1 MPREVRVLVVASFFV
16 AVGYGIVVPAIP
28 VFARS
33 FGVSHTEVGFII
45 SAFAVARFASGLIC
59 GKLVDRFGERSIF
72 AFGVFMVAISVGLAG
87 LAQSYEQLLF
97 FRAAGGFGSS
107 MFSVAAGS
115 IIIRSVSD
123 DQRGRAQS
131 VYNGAFLFGGMA
143 GPAIG
148 GILTLIS
155 IRAPF
160 FAYAVTLM
168 ISGTIGYFYFT
179 GDHLQGHSDT
189 TGKQVIITVRQAMA
203 LAPYRI
209 ALALSFA
216 ASWVLFG
223 LRSSVLPLFVTEDLK
238 STAAVVGYGFTI
250 SAIFQGIFL
259 MYAGRLSDIRG
270 RKFVAVTGSS
280 IVVAGVLFLVLTL
293 NPLMYIVSMCIL
305 GVGGAFLGAIPAT
318 IVGDVIK
325 GKGGQ
330 VVALFQMAGDAG
342 MMVGP
347 IVVGLISD
355 YYGFHSAFVASAAV
369 MTLALVLAIKL
380 PETRNSRLG

>member
-1 MPREVRVLVVASFFV
+1 MGF
-16 AVGYGIVVPAIP
+16 GIVVPAIP

-45 SAFAVARFASGLIC
+45 SAFAIARFASGLFA

-72 AFGVFMVAISVGLAG
+72 TFGVFMVAISVGLAG
-87 LAQSYEQLLF
+87 LAQNYEQLLF

-131 VYNGAFLFGGMA
+131 IYNGAFLFGGMA

-148 GILTLIS
+148 GILTVIS

-160 FAYAVTLM
+160 FAYAVTLL
-168 ISGTIGYFYFT
+168 IAGVIGFIFFT
-179 GDHLQGHSDT
+179 GKNFQGRSQA
-189 TGKQVIITVRQAMA
+189 GSQEAIITIRQAIS

-238 STAAVVGYGFTI
+238 STAAVVGYGFTV

-259 MYAGRLSDIRG
+259 MYAGRLSDLRG
-270 RKFVAVTGSS
+270 RKFVAITGSS
-280 IVVAGVLFLVLTL
+280 IVVTGVLFLVLTF
-293 NPLMYIVSMCIL
+293 NPLMYIVSMSIL

-330 VVALFQMAGDAG
+330 VIALFQMAGDAG

-347 IVVGLISD
+347 IIVGLISD
-355 YYGFHSAFVASAAV
+355 FYGFHTAFVASAMV
-369 MTLALVLAIKL
+369 MTLALALAIKL
-380 PETRNSRLG
+380 PETRSSRLG

>member
-1 MPREVRVLVVASFFV
+1 MGF
-16 AVGYGIVVPAIP
+16 GIVVPAIP

-45 SAFAVARFASGLIC
+45 SAFAIARFASGLFA

-131 VYNGAFLFGGMA
+131 IYNGAFLFGGMA

-148 GILTLIS
+148 GALTVIS

-160 FAYAVTLM
+160 FAYAATLL
-168 ISGTIGYFYFT
+168 IAGIIGFIFFTSENFRGRSEAGT
-179 GDHLQGHSDT
+179 QEA
-189 TGKQVIITVRQAMA
+189 VITIRQAIS

-250 SAIFQGIFL
+250 SAIFQGMFL
-259 MYAGRLSDIRG
+259 MYAGRLSDIKG
-270 RKFVAVTGSS
+270 RKFVAITGSS
-280 IVVAGVLFLVLTL
+280 IVVTGALFLVLTF

-330 VVALFQMAGDAG
+330 VIALFQMAGDAG

-347 IVVGLISD
+347 IIVGLISD
-355 YYGFHSAFVASAAV
+355 FYGFHAAFVASAAV
-369 MTLALVLAIKL
+369 MALALALAIKL

>member
-1 MPREVRVLVVASFFV
+1 MR
-16 AVGYGIVVPAIP
+16 
-28 VFARS
+28 
-33 FGVSHTEVGFII
+33 
-45 SAFAVARFASGLIC
+45 
-59 GKLVDRFGERSIF
+59 
-72 AFGVFMVAISVGLAG
+72 
-87 LAQSYEQLLF
+87 
-97 FRAAGGFGSS
+97 
-107 MFSVAAGS
+107 
-115 IIIRSVSD
+115 
-123 DQRGRAQS
+123 
-131 VYNGAFLFGGMA
+131 
-143 GPAIG
+143 
-148 GILTLIS
+148 
-155 IRAPF
+155 
-160 FAYAVTLM
+160 
-168 ISGTIGYFYFT
+168 
-179 GDHLQGHSDT
+179 
-189 TGKQVIITVRQAMA
+189 
-203 LAPYRI
+203 
-209 ALALSFA
+209 
-216 ASWVLFG
+216 
-223 LRSSVLPLFVTEDLK
+223 
-238 STAAVVGYGFTI
+238 
-250 SAIFQGIFL
+250 
-259 MYAGRLSDIRG
+259 SDIRG